1 MTETNFDFNQVD
13 PQRSFEVIPENTIVE
28 LVLKI
33 HPGGA
38 GDDGW
43 LKRAANGKS
52 VGLNCECTVTNGEY
66 VKKKV
71 WLTLTLRGDEPGH
84 AEAGEISM
92 RTLRAILESAKG
104 IRPDNNSE
112 AAQNARKPASWA
124 DFDGLRFF
132 ARVGVRPPEKGYP
145 AKNTIIEVITPDKQ
159 GWRQPEQ
166 IGAKTSGT
174 VAPAA
179 PSAPAATPPANA
191 IKRPEWMRS

>member
-1 MTETNFDFNQVD
+1 MTDTNFDFNQVD
-13 PQRSFEVIPENTIVE
+13 PQRSFDGIPENAIVE
-28 LVLKI
+28 LGLKI

-38 GDDGW
+38 GDDNW

-52 VGLNCECTVTNGEY
+52 MGLNCECTVTHGEHA
-66 VKKKV
+66 KKKI

-84 AEAGEISM
+84 DEAGKISM
-92 RTLRAILESAKG
+92 RMLRAILESAKG
-104 IRPDNNSE
+104 IRPDDNRE

-124 DFDGLRFF
+124 DFDGLRFI
-132 ARVGVRPPEKGYP
+132 ARIGVRPPEKSYP
-145 AKNTIIEVITPDKQ
+145 AKNVIAEVITPDKQ

-166 IGAKTSGT
+166 IGVKTSSA
-174 VAPAA
+174 VA

>member
-13 PQRSFEVIPENTIVE
+13 PQRSFEVVPENTIVE
-28 LVLKI
+28 LHLKI

-43 LKRAANGKS
+43 LKRAADGKS
-52 VGLNCECTVTNGEY
+52 EGLACECTVVDAEY
-66 VKKKV
+66 AKKKLKL
-71 WLTLTLRGDEPGH
+71 WLTLTLRGTTPGH

-104 IRPDNNSE
+104 IRPDDNSE

-124 DFDGLRFF
+124 DFDGLRFL
-132 ARVGVRPPEKGYP
+132 ARLGVRPPEKGYP

-159 GWRQPEQ
+159 KWKQPEQ
-166 IGAKTSGT
+166 ISAKTSS
-174 VAPAA
+174 AAA